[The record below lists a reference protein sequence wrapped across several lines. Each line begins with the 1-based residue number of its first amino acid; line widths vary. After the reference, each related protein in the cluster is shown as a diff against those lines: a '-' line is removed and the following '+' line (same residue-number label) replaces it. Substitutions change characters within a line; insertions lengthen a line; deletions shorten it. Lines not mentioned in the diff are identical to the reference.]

1 VTRRQRLA
9 LGGVLALALALRV
22 AWCVVAAREPAGLH
36 DPGFYRAL
44 AAQLA
49 DGDGY
54 VLAGE
59 PTAYYPVGYPAVL
72 AALFLVTDAHTTA
85 VAALNVAAGVG
96 AVALAFALGRR
107 IAGPTAGIAAAAV
120 LATVP
125 NLVLHT
131 AVALSETVFVAAFL
145 GALVLLLDRRL
156 LLAGLVLGASI
167 LVRPV
172 AVPVLPLLVLPWLA
186 AGDGRRAALRQTA
199 VVALAAIAVVVPWTV
214 RNAIRMDAFVPI
226 STNTGD
232 NLCMSRQPGAHGG
245 FLLTDHCFGGPAVEG
260 LDRPEYE
267 IARDRQGRE
276 LAFEFVRDRPAR
288 ELRLWLDRLGAAV
301 RHDHDALDAAESYGD
316 GAFLTDGERDALR
329 RLADGHWYVLGPL
342 GLGAAVA
349 VAAHPRLR
357 RDEGLVLLV
366 TSAVGLLLPI
376 VLFFGDPRFKVPAVA
391 VLAVLVPCAAI
402 RWAQL
407 ARPGVTGA
415 ERPVPDGAEADE
427 EETSSWYSSST
438 FTAHTSWSAP

>member
-1 VTRRQRLA
+1 MTRRQRLA
-9 LGGVLALALALRV
+9 LVGVLAVALALRV

-59 PTAYYPVGYPAVL
+59 PSAYYPVGYPALL
-72 AALFLVTDAHTTA
+72 APLFAVTDAHTAA
-85 VAALNVAAGVG
+85 VAALNVVAGVG
-96 AVALAFALGRR
+96 AVALAFAVGRR
-107 IAGPTAGIAAAAV
+107 IAGPVAGIASAAV

-125 NLVLHT
+125 NLVFHT
-131 AVALSETVFVAAFL
+131 AVALSETVFVTALL
-145 GALVLLLDRRL
+145 GALVLLLDRRFV
-156 LLAGLVLGASI
+156 LAGVVLGASVLI
-167 LVRPV
+167 RPV

-186 AGDGRRAALRQTA
+186 AGLGWRAALRHAAVVTATA
-199 VVALAAIAVVVPWTV
+199 VAVVVPWTV
-214 RNAIRMDAFVPI
+214 RNAVRMDAFVPI

-245 FLLTDHCFGGPAVEG
+245 FLLTEHCFAGPAVEG

-276 LAFEFVRDRPAR
+276 LALEFVRDHPGR

-301 RHDHDALDAAESYGD
+301 RHDHDALDAVESYGD
-316 GAFLTDGERDALR
+316 GVFLTDGERDALR

-342 GLGAAVA
+342 GLAAAVA

-357 RDEGLVLLV
+357 RDEGLVLLA
-366 TSAVGLLLPI
+366 TSAVGLLVPI

-391 VLAVLVPCAAI
+391 VAAVLVPCAV
-402 RWAQL
+402 AQL
-407 ARPGVTGA
+407 LRRGVTGA
-415 ERPVPDGAEADE
+415 ERPVPEGLE
-427 EETSSWYSSST
+427 EDETSSWYSSST
-438 FTAHTSWSAP
+438 FTAHTSWPAP

>member
-1 VTRRQRLA
+1 VVRERVASGTPDCSAVTRRQRLA
-9 LGGVLALALALRV
+9 LGGVLAVALVLRV
-22 AWCVVAAREPAGLH
+22 AWCIAAAREPAGLH

-59 PTAYYPVGYPAVL
+59 PTAYYPVGYPALL
-72 AALFLVTDAHTTA
+72 AGVFLVTDAHTVA
-85 VAALNVAAGVG
+85 VAAVNVAAGVG

-107 IAGPTAGIAAAAV
+107 IAGPTAGLAAAAV

-125 NLVLHT
+125 NLVFHT

-145 GALVLLLDRRL
+145 GVLVLLLDRRY
-156 LLAGLVLGASI
+156 LLAGAVLGLSI

-172 AVPVLPLLVLPWLA
+172 AVPVLPLLAVPWLA
-186 AGDGRRAALRQTA
+186 AGLGWRTALRRTA
-199 VVALAAIAVVVPWTV
+199 VVGLAAVAVVVPWTA
-214 RNAIRMDAFVPI
+214 RNALRMDAFVPI

-260 LDRPEYE
+260 LERPEYE
-267 IARDRQGRE
+267 LARDRQGRE
-276 LAFEFVRDRPAR
+276 LAVEFVREHPAR
-288 ELRLWLDRLGAAV
+288 ELRLWLDRLGAAL
-301 RHDHDALDAAESYGD
+301 RHDHDALDAAEGYGD
-316 GAFLTDGERDALR
+316 GRFLADGERDVLR

-342 GLGAAVA
+342 GLAAAGAVA
-349 VAAHPRLR
+349 GHPRLR
-357 RDEGLVLLV
+357 RDEGLVLLA
-366 TSAVGLLLPI
+366 TSAVGLLVPV
-376 VLFFGDPRFKVPAVA
+376 VLFFGDPRFKVPTVA
-391 VLAVLVPCAAI
+391 VLAVLVPAVAI
-402 RWAQL
+402 RWVQL

-415 ERPVPDGAEADE
+415 DRPVPLLCLFVAQ
-427 EETSSWYSSST
+427 
-438 FTAHTSWSAP
+438 